1 MDHLDFRNPPGIAPP
16 RATYSHS
23 VRSSGDVLWLA
34 GQVSIDER
42 GNTVG
47 LGDVARQLEQVMHN
61 IERILAAAGV
71 GWSHVVRFT
80 MYVVGA
86 ENVEGAR
93 AARAELW
100 PERYPDGNYPTST
113 FLVVDRLASEEFL
126 VEVETTAV
134 LPR

>member
-1 MDHLDFRNPPGIAPP
+1 MDHLEFRNPPDIAPP

-34 GQVSIDER
+34 GQVPIDER
-42 GNTVG
+42 GETVG
-47 LGDVARQLEQVMHN
+47 LGDVARQLERVMHN
-61 IERILAAAGV
+61 IERVLAAASA
-71 GWSHVVRFT
+71 GWGHVVRFT

-93 AARAELW
+93 AARARLW
-100 PERYPDGNYPTST
+100 PELFPDGNYPTNT
-113 FLVVDRLASEEFL
+113 FVVVDRLASEEFL

>member
-1 MDHLDFRNPPGIAPP
+1 MDHLEFRNPPDVAPP

-34 GQVSIDER
+34 GQVPIDEQ
-42 GNTVG
+42 GDTVG
-47 LGDVARQLEQVMHN
+47 LGDVARQLERVMHN
-61 IERILAAAGV
+61 IERILAAAGA
-71 GWSHVVRFT
+71 GWDDVVRLT

-86 ENVEGAR
+86 ANVGGAR
-93 AARAELW
+93 AARAKLW
-100 PERYPDGNYPTST
+100 PELYPDGNYPTST

>member
-1 MDHLDFRNPPGIAPP
+1 MDHLDFRNPPGVAPP

-42 GNTVG
+42 GDTVG

-61 IERILAAAGV
+61 IERILAAAGA
-71 GWSHVVRFT
+71 GWGHVVRFT

-126 VEVETTAV
+126 VEVEATAV
-134 LPR
+134 LPP

>member
-1 MDHLDFRNPPGIAPP
+1 MDHLEFHNPPDIAPP

-23 VRSSGDVLWLA
+23 VRSSGDVLWVA

-42 GNTVG
+42 GDTVG
-47 LGDVARQLEQVMHN
+47 VGDAASQLERVMHN
-61 IERILAAAGV
+61 IERILAAAGA
-71 GWSHVVRFT
+71 GWGDVARFT

-93 AARAELW
+93 AARAKLW
-100 PERYPDGNYPTST
+100 PQLYPDGNYPTST

-126 VEVETTAV
+126 VEVEATAV

>member
-1 MDHLDFRNPPGIAPP
+1 MDYLEFHNPPDIAPP

-23 VRSSGDVLWLA
+23 VRSSGDVLWLS
-34 GQVSIDER
+34 GQVPIDER
-42 GNTVG
+42 GDTVG
-47 LGDVARQLEQVMHN
+47 LGDVATQLERVMHN
-61 IERILAAAGV
+61 VERILAAGGASWG
-71 GWSHVVRFT
+71 HVVRFT

-86 ENVEGAR
+86 ENVDGAR
-93 AARAELW
+93 AARAKLW
-100 PERYPDGNYPTST
+100 PKLYPSGAYPTST